1 MAFLTSVVFAFK
13 MITDLVSCYFALG
26 AGMVVKNLCFAL
38 HAIDTFVGSF
48 FLLWH
53 SMNLHVK
60 LLCG

>member
-1 MAFLTSVVFAFK
+1 